1 MSIIGS
7 FTRRSMRGHRK
18 WTVVTILG
26 VVISTAMISAVSTFT
41 SSFTDLMRREAIAD
55 NGNWHAAISNVKTS
69 EVPTLRSAS
78 FVSSVS
84 LSRSLGYA
92 LLPGA
97 QNEDKPY
104 LYLKQYDAL
113 SQQNYPI
120 SLLEGR
126 MPKNGRE
133 IALPQH
139 AETNGGVKIHL
150 GETLTLRLGRRL
162 LNGDDSAPLEQNT
175 PYQGAVQKNA
185 DGSLTGEHLAVTG
198 TETFTVVGIIAR
210 PAFEPR
216 WAPGYTAVTCL
227 DDAALGPNET
237 VNAALLAKHPGH
249 SLFGE
254 VDSLARKVGADPA
267 KDVTF
272 NNDLLRYSGV
282 FSADNLQWTL
292 YGFMAV
298 IIAIIMLASVSLIYN
313 AFAISVSE
321 RTRQLGMLASVGA
334 TRAQKRRSVYLEGF
348 YIGLIGIPVGVLC
361 GVAGIGVTLAGI
373 RPIMASFTNFSTEG
387 LRLSVSPLSIAAAVL
402 LAILTILVSAWRPAR
417 RASRIMP
424 IDAIRQTPEIRLT
437 AHAVR
442 ISRLSRRL
450 FGFEGEL
457 ALKNLK
463 RSRKKYR
470 ATVVSLAV
478 SLVLFL
484 TASYY
489 PAFMGAATNAAQ
501 DTQNY
506 DMLATFSHRSAQTD
520 RVFQNIA
527 ELGTVTQ
534 SAVTQINSQGVFVLD
549 SAQTTGV
556 FRQAAQSS
564 KGSDGAYRPAA
575 VLCSYGRAAFEAF
588 AKSIGADPKAMED
601 PQKPAGI
608 LINASRDKINGVY
621 ISGESLAVRPGD
633 SLRYEI
639 PADAAGG
646 SALQSAFTVGAV
658 TDALPIGLE
667 RMPFSQQQLVV
678 CDSVFDAFQARMPE
692 NMRTEQTV
700 LFLNTNDS
708 AKLEAQIDDMAVKPS
723 VYNVAAE
730 ARRQHDVNLVFEIF
744 IFGFIAL
751 ISLICIAN
759 MFNTI
764 TTNVAL
770 RRREF
775 AMLRSVGM
783 TPKGFG
789 RMIRYESVFYGL
801 KALLWGLP
809 ISFGI
814 GLLLNWIASSSVDGA
829 FVFPWRYYLTA
840 VVLLFVIVASTML
853 YASAK
858 VKRENIVD
866 ALTNEDL

>member
-7 FTRRSMRGHRK
+7 FTRRSMRAHRK

-41 SSFTDLMRREAIAD
+41 SSFTDLMRREAVAD
-55 NGNWHAAISNVKTS
+55 NGNWHAVISNVKMS
-69 EVPTLRSAS
+69 GVPTLRSAS
-78 FVSSVS
+78 FVGSVS
-84 LSRSLGYA
+84 LSRDLGYA
-92 LLPGA
+92 LFQGSL
-97 QNEDKPY
+97 NENKPY
-104 LYLKQYDAL
+104 LYIKQYDAL
-113 SQQNYPI
+113 SQENYPI
-120 SLLEGR
+120 RLLEGR

-133 IALPQH
+133 IVLPQH
-139 AETNGGVKIHL
+139 AGTNGGVKIRL

-162 LNGDDSAPLEQNT
+162 PNGDDPTPLDQNT
-175 PYQGAVQKNA
+175 PYQGTAQKNA
-185 DGSLTGEHLAVTG
+185 DGSLTGERLAVTG
-198 TETFTVVGIIAR
+198 TQTFTVVGIIAR
-210 PAFEPR
+210 PTFEPS

-227 DDAALGPNET
+227 DTAALGPNET
-237 VNAALLAKHPGH
+237 VNAALLVRHPGH
-249 SLFGE
+249 GLFGD

-272 NNDLLRYSGV
+272 NSELLRYSGI
-282 FSADNLQWTL
+282 FSAGNLQWTL

-298 IIAIIMLASVSLIYN
+298 IIAIIIIASVSLIYN

-361 GVAGIGVTLAGI
+361 GIAGIGVTLAGI

-387 LRLSVSPLSIAAAVL
+387 LRLSVSPLSIAAAVV

-424 IDAIRQTPEIRLT
+424 IDAIRQTREIKLT
-437 AHAVR
+437 THTVR
-442 ISRLSRRL
+442 TSRLARRV

-470 ATVVSLAV
+470 ATVVSLVV

-489 PAFMGAATNAAQ
+489 PAFMGTAANAAQ

-506 DMLATFSHRSAQTD
+506 DMLATFSSRDDQTD
-520 RVFQNIA
+520 RVFQSIA
-527 ELGTVTQ
+527 ALGTVTR
-534 SAVTQINSQGVFVLD
+534 SAITQINSQGVFVLD
-549 SAQTTGV
+549 SAQTTDV
-556 FRQAAQSS
+556 FRQAAPSS
-564 KGSDGAYRPAA
+564 KGEDGAYRPTAI
-575 VLCSYGRAAFEAF
+575 LRSYDRAAFEAF
-588 AKSIGADPKAMED
+588 ARSIGADPKAMED

-608 LINASRDKINGVY
+608 LINASRDQINGVY
-621 ISGESLAVRPGD
+621 TSGKGLTAKPGET
-633 SLRYEI
+633 LRYEI
-639 PADAAGG
+639 PADVTGG
-646 SALQSAFTVGAV
+646 SVFKSAFTVGAV
-658 TDALPIGLE
+658 TDALPIGLG
-667 RMPFSQQQLVV
+667 RTPFSQQQLIV
-678 CDSVFDAFQARMPE
+678 CDSMFDAFQARLPE
-692 NMRTEQTV
+692 KLRMEQTM

-708 AKLEAQIDDMAVKPS
+708 TKLEAQIDDMSVKPS

-789 RMIRYESVFYGL
+789 RMIRYESLFYGL

-814 GLLLNWIASSSVDGA
+814 GLLLNRIASSSVDGS
-829 FVFPWRYYLTA
+829 FVFPWQYYLTA
-840 VVLLFVIVASTML
+840 VVLLFVIVVSTML

-858 VKRENIVD
+858 IKRENIVD
-866 ALTNEDL
+866 ALTSGDL